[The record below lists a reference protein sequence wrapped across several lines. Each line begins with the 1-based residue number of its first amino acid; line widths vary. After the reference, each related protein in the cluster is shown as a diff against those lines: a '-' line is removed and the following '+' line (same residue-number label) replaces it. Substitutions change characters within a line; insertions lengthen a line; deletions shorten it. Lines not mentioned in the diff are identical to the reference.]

1 MREKKNQFIKTD
13 PKNETDDRMGRHG
26 NSYNIFKRLEE
37 KTGHFK

>member
-26 NSYNIFKRLEE
+26 NSYIQ
-37 KTGHFK
+37 KTGGKNWTF